1 MTPAQEARLAAA
13 RKRQAQTTKAFRA
26 WKKRP
31 PADLDR
37 RFHGA
42 HEEVFAQTDCLTC
55 ANCCRTTSPLFRE
68 RDVERLARHLRL
80 RPADF
85 HTRYL
90 RMDEDGDW
98 VLQQTPCPFLDLTD
112 HRCQV
117 YEHRP
122 TACREYPH
130 TDRKHMAG
138 ILDLTARNALICPAV
153 AQIVERIT
161 AFTER

>member
-1 MTPAQEARLAAA
+1 VTPAQEARLAAA
-13 RKRQAQTTKAFRA
+13 RKRQAHTTKAFRA

-31 PADLDR
+31 PADLDQ
-37 RFHGA
+37 RFHRA

-122 TACREYPH
+122 AACREYPH

>member
-13 RKRQAQTTKAFRA
+13 RKRQAHTTKAFRA

-31 PADLDR
+31 PADLDQ
-37 RFHGA
+37 RFHRA

-122 TACREYPH
+122 AACREYPH